1 VGEGVAAGN
10 FVLAGLKTC
19 GRASR
24 RVVPFREFNGVST
37 CHGILLRARA
47 IFLRMTPSPA
57 ARSELAPT
65 GKLRVGINYGN
76 FLLVN
81 KDPASGE
88 YRGIAVDLGRELG
101 RRLEVP
107 VDLVA
112 FETAGKLADAAKAGA
127 WDVAFLGNE
136 PQRAG
141 EIAFSPAYLEI
152 EAGYLVPAGSPI
164 RSIADVDR
172 KGVRIAVA
180 VNSAYDLYL
189 SRSLKHATLV
199 RVQGIQGSYDIFVKD
214 KLEVLSGLKPRL
226 TTDAAS
232 LPGSRVLEGRF
243 TAVQQS
249 VGTPQGRPAGA
260 KYLGEFAQD
269 VKASGFVAQAIARHA
284 VRGVSVAA

>member
-1 VGEGVAAGN
+1 
-10 FVLAGLKTC
+10 
-19 GRASR
+19 
-24 RVVPFREFNGVST
+24 
-37 CHGILLRARA
+37 
-47 IFLRMTPSPA
+47 MTPSPA
-57 ARSELAPT
+57 VRSELAPT
-65 GKLRVGINYGN
+65 GKIRVGINYGN

-101 RRLEVP
+101 RRLGVP
-107 VDLVA
+107 VELVA

-136 PQRAG
+136 PQRAS

-164 RSIADVDR
+164 RSMAEVDR
-172 KGVRIAVA
+172 EGVRIAVA
-180 VNSAYDLYL
+180 AKSAYDLYL
-189 SRSLKHATLV
+189 SRNLKHAALI
-199 RVQGIQGSYDIFVKD
+199 RAQGIDASYDIFVKD

-226 TTDAAS
+226 ATDTAK

-249 VGTPQGRPAGA
+249 VGTPQGRPVGA
-260 KYLGEFAQD
+260 RYLGEFAED
-269 VKASGFVAQAIARHA
+269 VKASGFVGRAIARHS
-284 VRGVSVAA
+284 VPGVSVAP